1 MFIALPVTHRTMAPI
16 VMACLAGWYAVAL
29 GVGCFLSCRL
39 QRTMREEER
48 LREIRMHASAYTEED
63 EEERRT
69 ADEKE
74 EDHEEDEDDYSNE
87 HIWRM
92 YYSNK
97 IMFMAPIAIAC
108 LVGYAALISLE
119 CFVAHRRHRQ
129 GRMRGEECTCEMMKY
144 FR

>member
-1 MFIALPVTHRTMAPI
+1 
-16 VMACLAGWYAVAL
+16 
-29 GVGCFLSCRL
+29 
-39 QRTMREEER
+39 MREEER

-97 IMFMAPIAIAC
+97 
-108 LVGYAALISLE
+108 
-119 CFVAHRRHRQ
+119 
-129 GRMRGEECTCEMMKY
+129 
-144 FR
+144 